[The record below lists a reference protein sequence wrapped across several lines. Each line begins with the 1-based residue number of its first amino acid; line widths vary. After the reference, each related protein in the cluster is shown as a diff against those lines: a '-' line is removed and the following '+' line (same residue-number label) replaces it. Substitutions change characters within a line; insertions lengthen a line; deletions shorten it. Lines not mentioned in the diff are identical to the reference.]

1 MTGDRLGARDILE
14 RLIGFDT
21 VSAHS
26 NLALI
31 EWVRDYLA
39 GWGVGSTL
47 APNEEGTKANLFAT
61 VTGEGGRADGG
72 LVLSGHTD
80 VVPVAGQAWSSDPF
94 ALVERDG
101 RLYGRGTSDMKG
113 FIAIALSLVPDIL
126 AAPTKVPIHLAFSF
140 DEEVGCIGVP
150 HLLKKIGAELP
161 QPRLAII
168 GEPTSLKVVNAH
180 KGISAQTTTIL
191 GSEAHSSQ
199 THRAVSAVF
208 YASRLMAF
216 IAGLA
221 EKYRTAPVNERFD
234 PPFTTFNIGRIEGG
248 SAINIVPRHCRF
260 EWEFRP
266 VPGVDPAAVLAEVDA
281 FVQDVLLPEMRAVH
295 PDAAIDTV
303 LQAQAPPLEPES
315 EPLAEALV
323 KRLTGRNSTTTVSF
337 ASEAGLFQQAGMSA
351 VLCGPGSIDQA
362 HKPDEYISVEQFE
375 AGEAFLRRLIDW
387 AARDGSV

>member
-1 MTGDRLGARDILE
+1 
-14 RLIGFDT
+14 
-21 VSAHS
+21 
-26 NLALI
+26 
-31 EWVRDYLA
+31 
-39 GWGVGSTL
+39 
-47 APNEEGTKANLFAT
+47 
-61 VTGEGGRADGG
+61 
-72 LVLSGHTD
+72 
-80 VVPVAGQAWSSDPF
+80 
-94 ALVERDG
+94 
-101 RLYGRGTSDMKG
+101 
-113 FIAIALSLVPDIL
+113 
-126 AAPTKVPIHLAFSF
+126 
-140 DEEVGCIGVP
+140 
-150 HLLKKIGAELP
+150 
-161 QPRLAII
+161 
-168 GEPTSLKVVNAH
+168 
-180 KGISAQTTTIL
+180 
-191 GSEAHSSQ
+191 
-199 THRAVSAVF
+199 
-208 YASRLMAF
+208 MAF

-266 VPGVDPAAVLAEVDA
+266 VPGVDPAAVLAEMDA

-337 ASEAGLFQQAGMSA
+337 ASEAGLFQQSGMSA